1 MNKIILG
8 LFRILYNIVNIF
20 ILLCSFTIIMMT
32 CYWIENIVNANWIWL
47 NVFKSALNQII
58 DFTNN
63 IIPFAG
69 NVFGRAFDSKILVS
83 SILLILL
90 ILVSKYFLNILQDL
104 KSSYEDIYNAYKL
117 NTERNFNNKLSK
129 NISKEQIKISKYMVL
144 INTKIKKKF
153 SHAELNINIDEQNKI
168 MNDYIFSKIN
178 TQYQNFNGGFLYYF
192 DDFNKIDDI
201 LTILFTI
208 IKSSSP
214 LDYAICIQIEND
226 LDKIKK
232 LADLQNIGKIIMNA
246 DTLLRYKHNK
256 AHKFG
261 TTCVGVY
268 QQEEETLEVHEF
280 QEIAI

>member
-90 ILVSKYFLNILQDL
+90 ILVSKYFLNVLQDI
-104 KSSYEDIYNAYKL
+104 KSSYENLHVTYKL
-117 NTERNFNNKLSK
+117 NAEKNLNKKLAK
-129 NISKEQIKISKYMVL
+129 NISKEQEKISKYMVL

-153 SHAELNINIDEQNKI
+153 SHEELNINIDEQNKI

-192 DDFNKIDDI
+192 DDFNKIDDV
-201 LTILFTI
+201 LTILFKI
-208 IKSSSP
+208 IKSSAP

-232 LADLQNIGKIIMNA
+232 LADLENFGKIIMSS
-246 DTLLRYKHNK
+246 DTVLRYKHNK
-256 AHKFG
+256 AHRFG
-261 TTCVGVY
+261 TSCVGVY
-268 QQEEETLEVHEF
+268 QKDEGTFEIHEF
-280 QEIAI
+280 QEIN